1 MSSIKLTES
10 DLREKDTIV
19 TSDVEHTSDPSTP
32 HTLPL
37 LFAMTSLKPDCSLAL
52 KLLLLVP
59 ESVIWNAADTTARV
73 GAAVGV
79 PLMQLPQSVQSVP

>member
-1 MSSIKLTES
+1 MKLIER

-19 TSDVEHTSDPSTP
+19 TSDAEHTSDPLTP

-37 LFAMTSLKPDCSLAL
+37 LFAITNLKPDCALSL

-59 ESVIWNAADTTARV
+59 ESMIWNEADTTARV